1 MMKCFNKR
9 GISPLIATV
18 LIIGFTVALSAVVMT
33 WGTGFVR
40 DTTTATAEQ
49 TNLALSCAKLN
60 YQVGTVTCSGGA
72 GARKIDTI
80 EVVNNGDQSIVSTIF
95 RITRTTG
102 TTTLN
107 TVGTVAVPSVG
118 PFEVKPLTPTPPDT
132 AGEEPSRL
140 GVIAKIVN
148 PANNEEVTCA
158 DTIIEKANPCA

>member
-60 YQVGTVTCSGGA
+60 YQVGTVTCIGAA
-72 GARKIDTI
+72 GAKTISTI
-80 EVVNNGDQSIVSTIF
+80 EVVNNGDQAIVSTIF

-102 TTTLN
+102 TTTTKKDG
-107 TVGTVAVPSVG
+107 TVGAPVAG
-118 PFEVKPLTPTPPDT
+118 PFEVKPLAPDPADT
-132 AGEEPSRL
+132 AGNPPSDPGRL

-158 DTIIEKANPCA
+158 DTIIEK

>member
-60 YQVGTVTCSGGA
+60 YQVGTVTCIGAA
-72 GARKIDTI
+72 GARRIETI
-80 EVVNNGDQSIVSTIF
+80 EVVNNGDQKIVSTIF

-118 PFEVKPLTPTPPDT
+118 PFEVKPLTPTPADT
-132 AGEEPSRL
+132 AGEEPGRL